1 MSSNNENGH
10 NGPLTITMTRESY
23 DVIMETLAMDL
34 DSSYID
40 EEIKEDIEKA
50 VNDTRIIDSSKSVN
64 PYVKDG
70 NILVSKC
77 CQSEALY
84 RVSEKYGFDMW
95 EFCPQCLEL
104 CDWDEIKEEA
114 PTIDPE
120 AMPTCEGCGGQKE
133 HPTKEFSY
141 PPENGLCAMELDE
154 CEPHLFDEMSEHYGE
169 HGLPVKCNEDIHGN
183 NIQDLGDYL
192 EGDDCPHCGAEG
204 PEEPD
209 NTDSDVYTIYHNYQC
224 GDCGGKWF
232 LKISHEAFKVVK

>member
-40 EEIKEDIEKA
+40 EEIKSDIEKA

-70 NILVSKC
+70 SILVSKC

-120 AMPTCEGCGGQKE
+120 AMPTCDGCGGQKE

-141 PPENGLCAMELDE
+141 APENGLCAMELDE
-154 CEPHLFDEMSEHYGE
+154 CEAVEDEQI
-169 HGLPVKCNEDIHGN
+169 N
-183 NIQDLGDYL
+183 DYS
-192 EGDDCPHCGAEG
+192 EGDNCPFC
-204 PEEPD
+204 
-209 NTDSDVYTIYHNYQC
+209 DSEYDDFFIETNGGGHHDFVRHNYECSKC
-224 GDCGGKWF
+224 GKEWYNE
-232 LKISHEAFKVVK
+232 SVFKTYEVK